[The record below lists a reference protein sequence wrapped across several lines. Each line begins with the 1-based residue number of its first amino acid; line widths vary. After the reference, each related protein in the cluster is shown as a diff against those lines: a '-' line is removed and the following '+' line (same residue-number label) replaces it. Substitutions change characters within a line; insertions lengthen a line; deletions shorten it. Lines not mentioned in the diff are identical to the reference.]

1 MDATLAATD
10 RIRTPPAPDAP
21 LYIVIN
27 GASGQQDADA
37 TCDTL
42 ARLCDEAG
50 RRHAFLRVPGPG
62 QIDRVAA
69 GAVARARA
77 DGGIVV
83 AVGGDGTLNA
93 VAQAVFG
100 SGCAYAVLPQGTFN
114 YFGRTHGIPQD
125 LEAAMRGL
133 LQASVTPV
141 RVGRVNGRVFLV
153 NASLGLYPKLLEDR
167 EAAKQE
173 YGRSRGVALLS
184 ALRTLVSGARRLVLD
199 IAAGGDRRR
208 VRTSTLFVGNNALQ
222 LARIGIDEAA
232 VLGQGELAGLMIKPA
247 SRLALLG
254 LALRGA
260 LGRLGAAENIE
271 SFVFRKMT
279 VAPRGRR
286 RIKVAIDGEVVWMR
300 SPLVFEVAPEPLPL
314 MLPPPVL
321 RVAVE

>member
-1 MDATLAATD
+1 MPELATD
-10 RIRTPPAPDAP
+10 APFF
-21 LYIVIN
+21 IVIN
-27 GASGQQDADA
+27 GASGNQDADA
-37 TCDTL
+37 ACATI
-42 ARLCDEAG
+42 ARLCDVAG
-50 RRHAFLRVPGPG
+50 RTATFLRVSDPGG
-62 QIDRVAA
+62 IAESA
-69 GAVARARA
+69 SEAVRRAQA

-93 VAQAVFG
+93 VAQAAVG
-100 SGCAYAVLPQGTFN
+100 SGCAFAVLPQGTFN

-141 RVGRVNGRVFLV
+141 QVGRVNGRVFLV

-184 ALRTLVSGARRLVLD
+184 ALRTLASGARRLALD
-199 IAAGGDRRR
+199 IAAGGDHRR

-271 SFVFRKMT
+271 SFVFRRMT

-314 MLPPPVL
+314 MLPPPGL
-321 RVAVE
+321 RVPVE